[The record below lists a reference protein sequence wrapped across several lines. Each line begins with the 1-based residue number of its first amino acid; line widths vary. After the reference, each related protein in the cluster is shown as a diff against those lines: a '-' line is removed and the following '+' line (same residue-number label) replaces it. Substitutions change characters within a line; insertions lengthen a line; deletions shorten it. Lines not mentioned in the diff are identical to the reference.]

1 MTNFF
6 SSFDSDRIVEAIGAA
21 EKKTSAEIRVHVTR
35 RVPENLEERSLRR
48 FHLLGM
54 TKTAER
60 NGVLIYVAPRAHQF
74 RILGDEGIHAKV
86 GPEFWKD
93 VAAGM
98 ELHFRKAEFT
108 EGVVES
114 VRRVGEAL
122 AAHFP
127 RRHDDRDELSNAIDE
142 EPAE

>member
-54 TKTAER
+54 TRTAER
-60 NGVLIYVAPRAHQF
+60 NGVLIYVAPRARQF
-74 RILGDEGIHAKV
+74 RILGDAGIHEKA
-86 GPEFWKD
+86 GPQFWTD

-98 ELHFRKAEFT
+98 EGHFRKGDFT
-108 EGVVES
+108 EGVVEGIQ
-114 VRRVGEAL
+114 RVGEAL

-127 RRHDDRDELSNAIDE
+127 RRHDDRDELPNTIDQE
-142 EPAE
+142 